1 MRVDNIDFF
10 SSEKL
15 QRIIAERFGQSVD
28 LADLNDDSLK
38 IFEQSTREAVKNFE
52 RSMGFNSQYTN
63 PKYVENKV
71 LLDYITKEQ
80 EKRMKISRVQ
90 GDKVELAILK
100 IQA

>member
-52 RSMGFNSQYTN
+52 RSMGFNSNTQIQNMWRTRFCWITS
-63 PKYVENKV
+63 PKNRKN
-71 LLDYITKEQ
+71 
-80 EKRMKISRVQ
+80 
-90 GDKVELAILK
+90 A
-100 IQA
+100 